1 MNKINLMGYI
11 MCLVAG
17 VVGISV
23 VVPELVYYV
32 PAETALFTVS
42 CASSAYGLT
51 SILKCVR

>member
-1 MNKINLMGYI
+1 MNKINLMGYL

-17 VVGISV
+17 VVGISI

-32 PAETALFTVS
+32 PSETALFTVS